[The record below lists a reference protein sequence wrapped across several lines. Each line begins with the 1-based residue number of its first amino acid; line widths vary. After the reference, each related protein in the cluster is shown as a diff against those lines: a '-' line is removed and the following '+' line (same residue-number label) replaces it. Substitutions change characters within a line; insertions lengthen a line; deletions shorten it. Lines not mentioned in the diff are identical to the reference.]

1 MTKGDAA
8 SSVRHDT
15 CSAPWRQVF
24 NLSVESVPAMACCG
38 QPAGCAMLDSPFKL
52 KRELPRQNETLDIAI
67 PGSTKDGQAARI
79 PLLALSGL
87 DEEGFPCKPEARARE
102 SVLRT
107 QQNRS
112 NPVINE

>member
-1 MTKGDAA
+1 MVIVVNCLDGIPLPE
-8 SSVRHDT
+8 
-15 CSAPWRQVF
+15 SAD
-24 NLSVESVPAMACCG
+24 
-38 QPAGCAMLDSPFKL
+38 GCAMLDSPFKL

-79 PLLALSGL
+79 PLLALSDL